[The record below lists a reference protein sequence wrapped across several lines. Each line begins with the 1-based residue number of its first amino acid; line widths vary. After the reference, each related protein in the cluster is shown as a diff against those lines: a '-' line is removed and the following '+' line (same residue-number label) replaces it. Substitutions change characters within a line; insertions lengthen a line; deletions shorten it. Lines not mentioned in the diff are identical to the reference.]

1 MPTIQ
6 SSGFLMYIHMKT
18 VYLKIDDSIF
28 RATSAYGVDLN
39 VSDNQHDSGKNRT
52 SNKIRNFQ

>member
-1 MPTIQ
+1 
-6 SSGFLMYIHMKT
+6 MKT

-28 RATSAYGVDLN
+28 RETSAYGVNLN